1 METVSRH
8 LVTSDV
14 RLAGTDRPFER
25 RSFDL
30 MLGSRLESQAKR
42 REALRILHQL
52 GYDCRGIN
60 LSEYRHV

>member
-1 METVSRH
+1 MKTVSRH

-14 RLAGTDRPFER
+14 RPAGTDLPLER

-30 MLGSRLESQAKR
+30 MLGSDLNFEAKR
-42 REALRILHQL
+42 REAIRILKQI

-60 LSEYRHV
+60 LCEFKLI